1 MEPHDSQKH
10 PGTSGLEHLTTE
22 ELFERLRKA
31 NEEPK
36 DDPNKQS
43 LTEYINGQE
52 ENEDAG
58 PDAIRDVKA
67 SDRE

>member
-1 MEPHDSQKH
+1 MEPHDGKKH

-31 NEEPK
+31 NDEPTA
-36 DDPNKQS
+36 PNKQS

-52 ENEDAG
+52 EYEGTG
-58 PDAIRDVKA
+58 PDAIRDIKA
-67 SDRE
+67 SDSE

>member
-1 MEPHDSQKH
+1 MEPHDGQKH
-10 PGTSGLEHLTTE
+10 PRASGLEDLTTE

-36 DDPNKQS
+36 DPNKQS
-43 LTEYINGQE
+43 RTEYINGQD
-52 ENEDAG
+52 ENEETG
-58 PDAIRDVKA
+58 SDAIRDVKA